1 MKAILGC
8 DEAGEQE
15 EQKFFVFVKH
25 NAIIRID
32 VKVNEVSYADL
43 VVILN
48 GRPTDLALQLFQQ
61 RHYRRLREC
70 FLLFVSF
77 SIS

>member
-32 VKVNEVSYADL
+32 VKVNERFCVDL
-43 VVILN
+43 
-48 GRPTDLALQLFQQ
+48 LAIMNANTLQ
-61 RHYRRLREC
+61 
-70 FLLFVSF
+70 
-77 SIS
+77 I